1 MQKILGCI
9 RKANEYYGLIDE
21 GDRIAVAVSGG
32 KDSLV
37 MLQGLAEYRR
47 FAGVNYSLVAITVDP
62 CFNGEKGDYS
72 AVQRL
77 CDKFNV
83 PYVYEETYIAKVV
96 FDIKKE
102 NNPCSLCAK
111 MRRGALHE
119 KAKELGCNKLAL
131 GHNND
136 DVVETFIMNLFLGG
150 RLKCF
155 APRDY
160 LQRRDLTVIRP
171 LCLASEAQVRMAAKH
186 ENLEIVQSKCPM
198 DKHTKR
204 QEIKDW
210 LRSMEKQ
217 DKGFTIRLFGA
228 MHRFDLNGWGFP
240 KDVVKMPTQSSEED
254 E

>member
-9 RKANEYYGLIDE
+9 RKAAEYYDLIEE
-21 GDRIAVAVSGG
+21 GDHIAVAVSGG

-47 FAGVNYSLVAITVDP
+47 FAGVNYSLTAITIDP
-62 CFNGEKGDYS
+62 CFNDEKGNYS
-72 AVQRL
+72 AVQAL
-77 CDKFNV
+77 CGKLGV
-83 PYVYEETYIAKVV
+83 PYAIEETYIAKVV

-150 RLKCF
+150 KLKCF
-155 APRDY
+155 APKDY

-171 LCLASEAQVRMAAKH
+171 LCLASEAQVRIAAKH
-186 ENLEIVQSKCPM
+186 ENLNIVQSKCPM

-210 LRSMEKQ
+210 LYSMEKQ

-228 MHRFDLNGWGFP
+228 MHRADLNGWGFP
-240 KDVVKMPTQSSEED
+240 KDKLIISQNDCGEV
-254 E
+254 